1 MMIGFGSPRFFKEER
16 SDQMKSK
23 NGVKV
28 LSIGYLKERQK
39 KATVFAANTVL
50 SLAVNV
56 TLVSSAPGVMF
67 RLTGRG
73 GQYDY

>member
-1 MMIGFGSPRFFKEER
+1 M
-16 SDQMKSK
+16 
-23 NGVKV
+23 
-28 LSIGYLKERQK
+28 LSVGYLKERQK
-39 KATVFAANTVL
+39 KGTVFAANTVL

-67 RLTGRG
+67 KLTGRD